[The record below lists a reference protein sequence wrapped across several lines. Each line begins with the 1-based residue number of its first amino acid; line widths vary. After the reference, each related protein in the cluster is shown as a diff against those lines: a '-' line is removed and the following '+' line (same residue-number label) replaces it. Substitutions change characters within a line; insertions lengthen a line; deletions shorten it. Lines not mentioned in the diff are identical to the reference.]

1 VVLALAAFPPGA
13 AAADDPMAPP
23 GAASCTGCHAAGPAS
38 ATIPGVHGR
47 PAEEIAG
54 IMREYREGA
63 RPATL
68 MNRIAK
74 GFTEEET
81 RAIAAWLAARGPEAA
96 R

>member
-1 VVLALAAFPPGA
+1 MVLAVLAFPPGA
-13 AAADDPMAPP
+13 AAAGPEAPP
-23 GAASCTGCHAAGPAS
+23 GVASCTGCHA
-38 ATIPGVHGR
+38 PGGAVAALPGIHGR

-54 IMREYREGA
+54 IMREYREDA

-74 GFTEEET
+74 GFSEEET
-81 RAIAAWLAARGPEAA
+81 RAIAAWLAARGEPA